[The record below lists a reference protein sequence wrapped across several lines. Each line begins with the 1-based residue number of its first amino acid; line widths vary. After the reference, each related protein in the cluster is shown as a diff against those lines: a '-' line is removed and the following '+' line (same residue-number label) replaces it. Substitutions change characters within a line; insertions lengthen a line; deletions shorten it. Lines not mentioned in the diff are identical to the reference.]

1 MDCPRT
7 FRDSESS
14 CFRPIPMTGKERG
27 SDTDCKRMRH
37 HLWHRKHKKSA
48 ARPFE
53 DLTTT
58 KNLFKKNI
66 TPFCV
71 VRASVCR
78 KTLVS
83 FFSRDASYQSFFANV
98 GRFTFSGPILAN
110 ANADYS
116 I

>member
-1 MDCPRT
+1 MDCLRT

-14 CFRPIPMTGKERG
+14 CFRPVPMTGKERG

-37 HLWHRKHKKSA
+37 HLWHRKHKKRA

-58 KNLFKKNI
+58 ITKNLFKKTI

-71 VRASVCR
+71 VRASV
-78 KTLVS
+78 V
-83 FFSRDASYQSFFANV
+83 NV
-98 GRFTFSGPILAN
+98 VKR
-110 ANADYS
+110 
-116 I
+116 